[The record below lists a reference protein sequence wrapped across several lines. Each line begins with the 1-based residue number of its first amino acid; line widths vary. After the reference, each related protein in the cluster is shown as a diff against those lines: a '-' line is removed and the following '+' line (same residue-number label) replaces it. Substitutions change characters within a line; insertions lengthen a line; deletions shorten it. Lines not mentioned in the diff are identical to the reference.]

1 MAITPNVEQ
10 MKRSPDLGGVG
21 SPSVLQERRAEQNDG
36 VTRESLEAGLHKQR
50 LLLADCGPPVV
61 GHGESRAHAWLHVA
75 VMWALPLTWN
85 FNTFAS

>member
-61 GHGESRAHAWLHVA
+61 GSRGKQSACVVA
-75 VMWALPLTWN
+75 CGCDVG
-85 FNTFAS
+85 FAPHLEL